1 MLAGVSPPRAYR
13 SEQRRA
19 QAALT
24 RRRVLE
30 AATEVFVAKGYAAST
45 MREVAARAAV
55 SVPTV
60 ELLFG
65 TKARLLKAAID
76 VAIAGDA
83 EPVAVLDRDWARTAS
98 RATDDEELLG
108 MIADVLAAAQQRS
121 AGLVLAVFE
130 GARSD
135 ADLAEQSTALVA
147 QRAGTAAWIVERLA
161 DLGPLRA
168 DISSQEA
175 VDTVWLLMDPAI
187 FERLTRHRQWSVEQY
202 RRWIADAIRR
212 LCRDGHAHPVD
223 QPPTQTAQRRTT

>member
-1 MLAGVSPPRAYR
+1 MLADVSPPRAYR

-19 QAALT
+19 QAATT
-24 RRRVLE
+24 RARVLD
-30 AATEVFVAKGYAAST
+30 AATQVFVEKGYAAST
-45 MREVAARAAV
+45 MREIAARATV

-83 EPVAVLDRDWARTAS
+83 EPVAVLDRGWARTAA
-98 RATDDEELLG
+98 RATDDEQLLAV
-108 MIADVLAAAQQRS
+108 ITDVLAAAQQRS

-130 GARSD
+130 GARTD
-135 ADLAEQSTALVA
+135 AELAEQSTALVQ

-168 DISSQEA
+168 DISRQEV
-175 VDTVWLLMDPAI
+175 VDTVWLLMDPAV
-187 FERLTRHRQWSVEQY
+187 FERLTRHRLWSVEQY
-202 RRWIADAIRR
+202 RRWVADAIRR
-212 LCRDGHAHPVD
+212 LCRDVPTN
-223 QPPTQTAQRRTT
+223 PPR